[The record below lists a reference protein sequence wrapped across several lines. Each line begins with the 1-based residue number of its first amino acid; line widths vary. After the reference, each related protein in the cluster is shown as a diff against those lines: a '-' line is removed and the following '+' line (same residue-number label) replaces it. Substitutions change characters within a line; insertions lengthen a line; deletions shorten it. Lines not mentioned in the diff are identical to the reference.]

1 MRGTLQKFTG
11 QETWASGRAERLGWA
26 LTSVFPK
33 LEDSADR
40 EGMEE
45 GPSWQGNQSEVSRRG
60 NKHAGHS
67 VGGDGAEVPL
77 GRWICAKRG
86 VELLKV

>member
-1 MRGTLQKFTG
+1 M
-11 QETWASGRAERLGWA
+11 
-26 LTSVFPK
+26 TSVSPK
-33 LEDSADR
+33 LEDSVDR

-45 GPSWQGNQSEVSRRG
+45 GPPWQGNQLDVSLRG

-67 VGGDGAEVPL
+67 AGGGGVGVPL
-77 GRWICAKRG
+77 GKWVCAKRG